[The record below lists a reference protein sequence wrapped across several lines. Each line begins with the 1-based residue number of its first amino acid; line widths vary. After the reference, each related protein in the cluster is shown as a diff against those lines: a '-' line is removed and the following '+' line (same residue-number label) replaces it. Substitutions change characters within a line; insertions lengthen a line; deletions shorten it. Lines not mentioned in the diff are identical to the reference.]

1 MKRVIRDNEDVSIRA
16 GIYLDD
22 SDNIKFNW
30 NADTDDD
37 ILQLVYDLGG
47 KFDSNNIRYI
57 YGYTFNPKANSEDKR
72 IVRNYLKNLHAK
84 VFDED
89 IDDFVEDGVCKLCR
103 YTDDGKFFKAIVD
116 VESASHKDVSLTDI
130 MFLHIHE
137 NIKTLSLS
145 FHLIKKMYKDI
156 VFDEDKARV
165 ALSKRGKAN
174 SEVERTIWE
183 ISDKFETLKASG
195 KLFQMKRFV
204 PKEIRDSFSDYL
216 QFETDE
222 DRILYQTLRGDENSG
237 CNVLVYND
245 FYISG
250 STVREIARYLHSINP
265 LNTVTVFILV
275 KQ

>member
-1 MKRVIRDNEDVSIRA
+1 MKRVIRDNENVFIRA

-30 NADTDDD
+30 NSDTDDD
-37 ILQLVYDLGG
+37 ILQLVYDSSGE
-47 KFDSNNIRYI
+47 FDSNNIRYI
-57 YGYTFNPKANSEDKR
+57 YGYTFNPKANSDDKR
-72 IVRNYLKNLHAK
+72 MVRNYLKNLGAK

-89 IDDFVEDGVCKLCR
+89 IDNFVEDGVCKLCR

-145 FHLIKKMYKDI
+145 FYLIKKMYKDI

-165 ALSKRGKAN
+165 ALSKIGKAN
-174 SEVERTIWE
+174 SEVER
-183 ISDKFETLKASG
+183 
-195 KLFQMKRFV
+195 
-204 PKEIRDSFSDYL
+204 
-216 QFETDE
+216 
-222 DRILYQTLRGDENSG
+222 TLRGDENSG
-237 CNVLVYND
+237 CNVLIYDD

-265 LNTVTVFILV
+265 LNTLTVFILV
-275 KQ
+275 RQ